1 MEQLFSLL
9 QASPVLSIVLIFV
22 LVMFLSYVFKDT
34 IVKILK
40 KRFNLYDEQEIRSA
54 GIMTS
59 NLETKPL
66 EEKELLIG
74 YNEKVIGNL
83 KELKK

>member
-40 KRFNLYDEQEIRSA
+40 KRFDLYDEEDIRSA
-54 GIMTS
+54 GIITS
-59 NLETKPL
+59 NSEYRPL
-66 EEKELLIG
+66 EEKDSFIG
-74 YNEKVIGNL
+74 YNEKVIETL
-83 KELKK
+83 KEFK